1 MLFYLKKGTKIV
13 PKKKVK
19 NIYDATKIKVLKGL
33 DAVRKRPGMYI
44 GDTDDGSGLHHMVF
58 EVVDNSVDESL
69 AGYCTEIDVI
79 VRHDDSITV
88 KDNGRGIP
96 VDKHAEEN
104 KSAAEV
110 IMTVLHAGAKFD
122 DDSYKVSGGLHGVGV
137 SVVNALSESL
147 SLMIHKEGHSYEQEY
162 FNGVPKKPLKKIGK
176 TEKTGTTIS
185 FKPSP
190 KTFTDTSFHYEI
202 LAKRLRELS
211 FLNSGLRI
219 NLFDER
225 TNKQDTFLFNG
236 GIRAFVSHL
245 NKLQTPRHETIIYIN
260 KEKKGI
266 TVEVAIQWN
275 EGYRENMY
283 CFTNT
288 LRQRDGGTH
297 LAGFRGGLTRAINN
311 YIEKEGA
318 KGDKAVTGEDCREGM
333 TAVLSIKHP
342 DPKFSAQTKDKLVS
356 SEVKG
361 VVESLLN
368 KALHEFLMENPGEAK
383 SIISKI
389 LDSARAREAARNAR
403 EMTRRK
409 GALDIAGLPGKLA
422 DCQEKD
428 PAKCEIFLVEGDSAG
443 GSAKQGR
450 DRKTQAVLPL
460 KGKILNVE
468 KAKREKI
475 FSSTEIGTLITALGC
490 GIGEDEFDL
499 ARLRYHKIIIMT
511 DADVDGAHIRT
522 LLLTF
527 LYRELPEL
535 ISNGNVYIAQPPL
548 YKVKKGKK
556 ERYVT
561 DDDQLNKII
570 VSNAIEG
577 KALNP
582 MKKKKGLKGKEF
594 FEAINKYIS
603 VTALWARLA
612 RQTNEVTATAI
623 LKTKP
628 ITKTEASNK
637 KKFHAWVKGAQRK
650 ARKLAKENGTE
661 ISFSV
666 VEDDEGFV
674 YLESREQSNGRSL
687 TGRLPITF
695 FKSKEYQNI
704 KAYQDLEKYFK
715 GGAVI
720 IEGDKQTE
728 YKTLSDSLGDL
739 IKNSKKGQSIQR
751 YKGLGEMNPGQLWD
765 TTLDPETRSLIQVKI
780 EDEIEADLTFATLM
794 GEEVLPRRQ
803 FIEENALNVTNLDV

>member
-1 MLFYLKKGTKIV
+1 M
-13 PKKKVK
+13 PKKKTENK
-19 NIYDATKIKVLKGL
+19 YDSTKIKVLKGL

-69 AGYCTEIDVI
+69 AGHCTKINVI
-79 VRHDDSITV
+79 IHQDESITV

-137 SVVNALSESL
+137 SVVNALSETL
-147 SLMIHKEGHSYEQEY
+147 SLRVHKDGNSYEQDY
-162 FNGVPKKPLKKIGK
+162 LHGVPTKPLKKIGK
-176 TEKTGTTIS
+176 TEKSGTTIS

-190 KTFTDTSFHYEI
+190 KTFSDASFHYDV

-219 NLFDER
+219 ELLDER
-225 TNKQDTFLFNG
+225 TNKSDAFVFNG
-236 GIRAFVSHL
+236 GIQAFVSHL
-245 NKLQTPRHETIIYIN
+245 NKLQTPHHETIIYAN

-266 TVEVAIQWN
+266 SLEIAIQWN
-275 EGYRENMY
+275 EGYRESMY

-311 YIEKEGA
+311 YIDKEGGKKDA
-318 KGDKAVTGEDCREGM
+318 AVSGEDCREGM

-342 DPKFSAQTKDKLVS
+342 DPKFSSQTKDKLVS

-368 KALHEFLMENPGEAK
+368 KAIHEFLMENPGEARA
-383 SIISKI
+383 IISKI
-389 LDSARAREAARNAR
+389 IDSARAREAARKAR
-403 EMTRRK
+403 DMTRRK

-450 DRKTQAVLPL
+450 DRRTQAILPL

-468 KAKREKI
+468 KAKKEKI

-511 DADVDGAHIRT
+511 DADVDGSHIRT

-527 LYRELPEL
+527 LFRELPEL

-548 YKVKKGKK
+548 YKVKKGKI
-556 ERYVT
+556 ERYVIN
-561 DDDQLNKII
+561 DEQLNKII

-577 KALNP
+577 KELKS
-582 MKKKKGLKGKEF
+582 MKKKKELKGKEF
-594 FEAINKYIS
+594 YEAINKYIFN
-603 VTALWARLA
+603 TALKERLSK
-612 RQTNEVTATAI
+612 QTNEVTATAI
-623 LKTKP
+623 LKVKP

-637 KKFHAWVKGAQRK
+637 NKFHAWVKVAQRK
-650 ARKLAKENGTE
+650 AKKLAKENGTE
-661 ISFSV
+661 IKFSV
-666 VEDDEGFV
+666 VEDDEGLL
-674 YLESREQSNGRSL
+674 YLESKQQINGRSL
-687 TGRLPITF
+687 IGRIPTTF
-695 FKSKEYQNI
+695 FKSKDYQSI
-704 KAYQDLEKYFK
+704 KAYQDLEKSFR
-715 GGAVI
+715 GGAI
-720 IEGDKQTE
+720 INEGELQTE

-765 TTLDPETRSLIQVKI
+765 TTLDPETRSLIQVII

-794 GEEVLPRRQ
+794 GEEVYPRRQ
-803 FIEENALNVTNLDV
+803 FIEENALNVANLDV

>member
-1 MLFYLKKGTKIV
+1 M
-13 PKKKVK
+13 PKKKTK
-19 NIYDATKIKVLKGL
+19 SKYDSTKIKVLKGL
-33 DAVRKRPGMYI
+33 DAVRRRPGMYI

-69 AGYCTEIDVI
+69 AGHCSEINVI
-79 VRHDDSITV
+79 IHQDDSITV

-96 VDKHAEEN
+96 VDKHAGEN

-147 SLMIHKEGHSYEQEY
+147 NLRIHKDGKSYEQNY
-162 FNGVPKKPLKKIGK
+162 IGGVPTKPLKKIGK
-176 TEKTGTTIS
+176 SAKSGTTIS

-190 KTFTDTSFHYEI
+190 KTFTDTSFHYDV

-211 FLNSGLRI
+211 FLNSGLTI
-219 NLFDER
+219 SLFDER
-225 TNKQDTFLFNG
+225 SNKKDSFLFNG
-236 GIRAFVSHL
+236 GIQAFVSHL
-245 NKLQTPRHETIIYIN
+245 NKLQSPLHETIVYAN

-266 TVEVAIQWN
+266 SFEVAIQWN
-275 EGYRENMY
+275 EGYRENVY

-311 YIEKEGA
+311 YIEKEGT
-318 KGDKAVTGEDCREGM
+318 KHETAVTGEDCREGM

-342 DPKFSAQTKDKLVS
+342 DPKFSSQTKDKLVS

-368 KALHEFLMENPGEAK
+368 KSLHEFLMENPKEART
-383 SIISKI
+383 IISKI
-389 LDSARAREAARNAR
+389 IDSARAREAARNAR
-403 EMTRRK
+403 DMTRKK
-409 GALDIAGLPGKLA
+409 GAMGIAGLPGKLA

-428 PAKCEIFLVEGDSAG
+428 PSKCEIFLVEGDSAG

-450 DRKTQAVLPL
+450 DRKTQAILPL

-468 KAKREKI
+468 KAKKEKI

-499 ARLRYHKIIIMT
+499 SNLRYHKIIIMT
-511 DADVDGAHIRT
+511 DADVDGSHIRT

-527 LYRELPEL
+527 LFRELPRL
-535 ISNGNVYIAQPPL
+535 ISNGNIYIAQPPL
-548 YKVKKGKK
+548 YRVKKGKN
-556 ERYVT
+556 EQYVIN
-561 DDDQLNKII
+561 DDQLNKII

-577 KALNP
+577 KTLKP
-582 MKKKKGLKGKEF
+582 LKKKKSLKGKEF
-594 FEAINKYIS
+594 YAAITKYMS
-603 VTALWARLA
+603 TMDLHERLS

-628 ITKTEASNK
+628 ITKGEASNK
-637 KKFHAWVKGAQRK
+637 NKFHAWAKGAQRK
-650 ARKLAKENGTE
+650 AKKLAKDSGSQAT
-661 ISFSV
+661 FSV
-666 VEDDEGFV
+666 VEDDEGFL
-674 YLESREQSNGRSL
+674 YLESKEQSNGRSQ
-687 TGRLPITF
+687 TGRIPGTF
-695 FKSKEYQNI
+695 FRSKEYQSI
-704 KAYQDLEKYFK
+704 KAYQDLEKTFT

-720 IEGDKQTE
+720 SEGDSRME
-728 YKTLSDSLGDL
+728 YSSLSDSLGDL
-739 IKNSKKGQSIQR
+739 IKNSKRGQSIQR

-765 TTLDPETRSLIQVKI
+765 TTLDPETRSLIQVRI

-794 GEEVLPRRQ
+794 GEEVYPRRL
-803 FIEENALNVTNLDV
+803 FIEENALNVANLDI

>member
-1 MLFYLKKGTKIV
+1 M
-13 PKKKVK
+13 PKKKAE
-19 NIYDATKIKVLKGL
+19 NIYDSTKIKVLKGL

-122 DDSYKVSGGLHGVGV
+122 DESYKVSGGLHGVGV

-162 FNGVPKKPLKKIGK
+162 LNGVPKKPLKKVGK

-185 FKPSP
+185 FKPSS
-190 KTFTDTSFHYEI
+190 KTFSDTSFHYDI
-202 LAKRLRELS
+202 LAKRFRELS

-225 TNKQDTFLFNG
+225 NNKHDTFLFNG

-266 TVEVAIQWN
+266 TLEVAIQWN

-297 LAGFRGGLTRAINN
+297 LAGFRSGLTRAINN

-318 KGDKAVTGEDCREGM
+318 KGDTAVTGEDCREGM

-368 KALHEFLMENPGEAK
+368 KALHEFLMENPREAK

-389 LDSARAREAARNAR
+389 LDSARAREAARKAR

-450 DRKTQAVLPL
+450 DRKTQAILPL

-475 FSSTEIGTLITALGC
+475 FASTEIGTLIKALGC
-490 GIGEDEFDL
+490 GIGEDEFNL
-499 ARLRYHKIIIMT
+499 ANLRYHKIIIMT

-561 DDDQLNKII
+561 NDEQLNKII

-577 KALNP
+577 KVLKP

-603 VTALWARLA
+603 VTALWKRLA

-628 ITKTEASNK
+628 ITKTEAANK

-704 KAYQDLEKYFK
+704 KSYQDLEKYFK

-720 IEGDKQTE
+720 IEGDKQME

-765 TTLDPETRSLIQVKI
+765 TTLDPETRSLIQVII

-803 FIEENALNVTNLDV
+803 FIEENALNVINLDV

>member
-1 MLFYLKKGTKIV
+1 M
-13 PKKKVK
+13 PKKKAENK
-19 NIYDATKIKVLKGL
+19 YDSTKIKVLKGL

-122 DDSYKVSGGLHGVGV
+122 DESYKVSGGLHGVGV

-162 FNGVPKKPLKKIGK
+162 LNGVPKKPLKKVGK

-190 KTFTDTSFHYEI
+190 KTFSDTSFHYDI
-202 LAKRLRELS
+202 LAKRFRELS

-266 TVEVAIQWN
+266 TLEVAIQWN

-297 LAGFRGGLTRAINN
+297 LAGFRSGLTRAINN

-318 KGDKAVTGEDCREGM
+318 KGDTAVTGEDCREGM

-368 KALHEFLMENPGEAK
+368 KALHEFLMENPREAK

-450 DRKTQAVLPL
+450 DRKTQAILPL

-561 DDDQLNKII
+561 DDEQLNKII

-577 KALNP
+577 KALKP

-687 TGRLPITF
+687 TGRIPITF

-704 KAYQDLEKYFK
+704 KSYQDLEKYFK

-720 IEGDKQTE
+720 IEGDKQME

-765 TTLDPETRSLIQVKI
+765 TTLDPETRSLIQVII

-803 FIEENALNVTNLDV
+803 FIEENALNVINLDV

>member
-1 MLFYLKKGTKIV
+1 M
-13 PKKKVK
+13 PKKKAE
-19 NIYDATKIKVLKGL
+19 NIYDSTKIKVLKGL

-122 DDSYKVSGGLHGVGV
+122 DESYKVSGGLHGVGV

-162 FNGVPKKPLKKIGK
+162 FNGIPKKPLKKIGK

-190 KTFTDTSFHYEI
+190 KTFSDTSFHYDI
-202 LAKRLRELS
+202 LAKRFRELS

-225 TNKQDTFLFNG
+225 NNKHDTFLFNG

-266 TVEVAIQWN
+266 TLEVAIQWN

-297 LAGFRGGLTRAINN
+297 LAGFRSGLTRAINN

-318 KGDKAVTGEDCREGM
+318 KGDTAVTGEDCREGM

-368 KALHEFLMENPGEAK
+368 KALHEFLMENPREAK

-450 DRKTQAVLPL
+450 DRKTQAILPL

-468 KAKREKI
+468 KAKKEKI
-475 FSSTEIGTLITALGC
+475 FASTEIGTLIKALGC
-490 GIGEDEFDL
+490 GIGEDEFNL
-499 ARLRYHKIIIMT
+499 ANLRYHKIIIMT

-561 DDDQLNKII
+561 NDEQLNKII

-577 KALNP
+577 KVLKP

-603 VTALWARLA
+603 VTALWKRLA

-628 ITKTEASNK
+628 ITKTEAANK

-687 TGRLPITF
+687 TGRIPITF

-704 KAYQDLEKYFK
+704 KSYQDLEKYFK

-720 IEGDKQTE
+720 IEGDKQME

-765 TTLDPETRSLIQVKI
+765 TTLDPETRSLIQVII

-803 FIEENALNVTNLDV
+803 FIEENALNVINLDV

>member
-1 MLFYLKKGTKIV
+1 M
-13 PKKKVK
+13 PKKITK
-19 NIYDATKIKVLKGL
+19 NKYDSTNIKVLKGL

-69 AGYCTEIDVI
+69 AGHCTKINVI
-79 VRHDDSITV
+79 IHQDESITV

-96 VDKHAEEN
+96 VDKHSEEN

-137 SVVNALSESL
+137 SVVNALSETL
-147 SLMIHKEGHSYEQEY
+147 NLRVHKDGYSYEQDY
-162 FNGVPKKPLKKIGK
+162 LHGVPTKPLKKIGK
-176 TEKTGTTIS
+176 TEKSGTTIS

-190 KTFTDTSFHYEI
+190 KTFSDASFHYDV

-219 NLFDER
+219 ELLDER
-225 TNKQDTFLFNG
+225 TNKSDAFVFNG
-236 GIRAFVSHL
+236 GIQAFVSHL
-245 NKLQTPRHETIIYIN
+245 NKLQTPHHETIIYAD

-266 TVEVAIQWN
+266 SLEVAIQWN
-275 EGYRENMY
+275 EGYRESMY

-311 YIEKEGA
+311 YIDKEGGKNDA
-318 KGDKAVTGEDCREGM
+318 AVSGEDCREGM

-342 DPKFSAQTKDKLVS
+342 DPKFSSQTKDKLVS

-368 KALHEFLMENPGEAK
+368 KAIHEFLMENPGEARA
-383 SIISKI
+383 IISKI
-389 LDSARAREAARNAR
+389 IDSARAREAARKAR
-403 EMTRRK
+403 DMTRRK

-450 DRKTQAVLPL
+450 DRRTQAILPL

-468 KAKREKI
+468 KAKKEKI

-490 GIGEDEFDL
+490 GIGDDEFDL
-499 ARLRYHKIIIMT
+499 TRLRYHKIIIMT
-511 DADVDGAHIRT
+511 DADVDGSHIRT

-527 LYRELPEL
+527 LFRELPEL

-548 YKVKKGKK
+548 YKVKKGKN
-556 ERYVT
+556 ERYVIN
-561 DDDQLNKII
+561 DEQLNKII

-577 KALNP
+577 KELKS
-582 MKKKKGLKGKEF
+582 MKKKKELKGKEF
-594 FEAINKYIS
+594 YEAINKYIFN
-603 VTALWARLA
+603 TALQERLSK
-612 RQTNEVTATAI
+612 QTNEVTAIAI

-637 KKFHAWVKGAQRK
+637 KKFHAWVKVAQRK
-650 ARKLAKENGTE
+650 AKILAKENGTE
-661 ISFSV
+661 IKFSV
-666 VEDDEGFV
+666 VEDDEGLL
-674 YLESREQSNGRSL
+674 YLESKQQINGRSL
-687 TGRLPITF
+687 TGRIPTTF
-695 FKSKEYQNI
+695 FKSKEYQSI
-704 KAYQDLEKYFK
+704 KAYQDLEKSFR
-715 GGAVI
+715 GGAI
-720 IEGDKQTE
+720 INEGEVQTE

-751 YKGLGEMNPGQLWD
+751 YKGLGEMNPAQLWD
-765 TTLDPETRSLIQVKI
+765 TTLDPETRSLIQVII

-794 GEEVLPRRQ
+794 GEEVYPRRQ
-803 FIEENALNVTNLDV
+803 FIEENALNVANLDV

>member
-1 MLFYLKKGTKIV
+1 M
-13 PKKKVK
+13 PKKKPENK
-19 NIYDATKIKVLKGL
+19 YDSTKIKVLKGL

-58 EVVDNSVDESL
+58 EVVDNSVDEAL
-69 AGYCTEIDVI
+69 AGHCTEIDVI
-79 VRHDDSITV
+79 VHQDDSITV

-96 VDKHAEEN
+96 VDKHTEEN

-147 SLMIHKEGHSYEQEY
+147 SLRIHKEGGSYEQEY
-162 FNGVPKKPLKKIGK
+162 LNGVPQKPLKKIGK
-176 TEKTGTTIS
+176 TEKSGTTIS
-185 FKPSP
+185 FMPSS
-190 KTFTDTSFHYEI
+190 KTFTDTSFHYDV

-211 FLNSGLRI
+211 FLNSGLQI

-225 TNKQDTFLFNG
+225 TNKQDSFLFKG

-245 NKLQTPRHETIIYIN
+245 NKLQTPHHETIIYIN

-266 TVEVAIQWN
+266 NLEVAIQWN

-361 VVESLLN
+361 VVESVLN

-383 SIISKI
+383 TIISKI
-389 LDSARAREAARNAR
+389 LDSARAREAARKAR

-428 PAKCEIFLVEGDSAG
+428 PAKSEIFLVEGDSAG

-450 DRKTQAVLPL
+450 DRKTQAILPL

-490 GIGEDEFDL
+490 GIGEDEFNL
-499 ARLRYHKIIIMT
+499 ANLRYHKIIIMT

-527 LYRELPEL
+527 LFRELPEL
-535 ISNGNVYIAQPPL
+535 ITNGNVYIAQPPL

-561 DDDQLNKII
+561 NDDQLNKII

-577 KALNP
+577 KALKP

-603 VTALWARLA
+603 VTALRERIS
-612 RQTNEVTATAI
+612 RQTNEATATAI
-623 LKTKP
+623 LTTKP

-637 KKFHAWVKGAQRK
+637 KKFHAWVKSAQRK
-650 ARKLAKENGTE
+650 ARRLAKENGTE
-661 ISFSV
+661 VSFSV

-674 YLESREQSNGRSL
+674 YLESMEQSNGRSL
-687 TGRLPITF
+687 TGRIPTTF

-704 KAYQDLEKYFK
+704 KSYQDLEKYFK
-715 GGAVI
+715 GGAAI
-720 IEGDKQTE
+720 NEGDKQTE
-728 YKTLSDSLGDL
+728 YKTLSDGLSDL

-751 YKGLGEMNPGQLWD
+751 YKGLGEMNPAQLWD
-765 TTLDPETRSLIQVKI
+765 TTLDPETRSLIQVRI